1 MYLILI
7 HIISGYLQLIING
20 IIHRDLKP
28 ENILVNNGI
37 YKIADFNSSTY
48 KMNSH
53 LDFGGT
59 IMYQS
64 PEML

>member
-1 MYLILI
+1 MI
-7 HIISGYLQLIING
+7 HIIPGYLHLIING

-28 ENILVNNGI
+28 ENILINNGI

-48 KMNSH
+48 KINSY
-53 LDFGGT
+53 LSVGGT
-59 IMYQS
+59 IIYQS